1 MEKLNNIEAELK
13 KSNAYKRKSVKF
25 KGHTSYRIPV
35 KATVFFSFSFLF
47 FFVCLFF
54 VAIQV
59 CAYLNES
66 FGKGKFPN

>member
-13 KSNAYKRKSVKF
+13 KSIAYKRKRVKF
-25 KGHTSYRIPV
+25 KGHTGYRHTSKGNRI
-35 KATVFFSFSFLF
+35 FFLF
-47 FFVCLFF
+47 FLVCLFF